1 VTQAE
6 NNPQTFTVALL
17 TVCVDGAVTRKL
29 MEPAARLSW
38 GISTASFDEYMAA
51 LRRPHLPPEIKN
63 AEALI
68 AVVDFDRDPE
78 QALETTAYLNQL
90 FFGRIAIVALSR
102 GRDSELLLRAMR
114 AGCNEFLN
122 LPLDVD
128 QFQQTLERLERQ
140 WSQTIGRSRARGH
153 ILSLFGAKGGV
164 GTTTV
169 AVELAVFLV
178 RCHKKKVLLI
188 DNHPELGHVCLYLG
202 LDGNRYNFHEL
213 VRNVNRLDSD
223 LLRGFI
229 AKHQSGLDVLSS
241 PDSHDELRSVDPE
254 AIGQTLDFLCGEYDY
269 VLLDCETSL
278 SESNRAVM
286 DRSDQIYM
294 VATPEIG
301 AIRDLSRYI
310 DSFLQNQYTTERFFI
325 VINRYSSRDAVSIE
339 QIEKAIRL
347 PVGVKICNSYAE
359 CLRAINVGEPIGPDR
374 KTEYSIQFAKWVDAL
389 AGGDGAELPPP
400 AKKRFWFKG
409 WSNSPAGARMES

>member
-1 VTQAE
+1 MTQAE
-6 NNPQTFTVALL
+6 NNSQAFTVAVL
-17 TVCVDGAVTRKL
+17 TVCVDGDLAKKL
-29 MEPAARLSW
+29 IEPAGRLPW
-38 GISTASFDEYMAA
+38 GISTASFDEY
-51 LRRPHLPPEIKN
+51 LTVLCRPQLPPEIKN
-63 AEALI
+63 AAAVI
-68 AVVDFDRDPE
+68 AVVDFDGNAE
-78 QALETTAYLNQL
+78 LALETTAYLNQQ
-90 FFGRIAIVALSR
+90 FFGRIAIVALS
-102 GRDSELLLRAMR
+102 GARDSELLLRAMR

-122 LPLDVD
+122 LPLDLD

-140 WSQTIGRSRARGH
+140 WSQTIGRSRTRGH
-153 ILSLFGAKGGV
+153 MLSLFGAKGGV

-188 DNHPELGHVCLYLG
+188 DNHPEMGHVCLYLG
-202 LDGNRYNFHEL
+202 LDGNRYHFQEL

-254 AIGQTLDFLCGEYDY
+254 AIGRTLDFLCGEYDY

-359 CLRAINVGEPIGPDR
+359 CLRAINVGEPIGPER
-374 KTEYSIQFAKWVDAL
+374 KSEYSIQFAKWVDAL
-389 AGGDGAELPPP
+389 AGGNGAELAPP
-400 AKKRFWFKG
+400 AKKRFWLKG
-409 WSNSPAGARMES
+409 WSNSPAAERMEP